1 MLFFAITCIIAPIV
15 GRKLG
20 WALSRRVFYSA
31 PSGIAV
37 PLCLL
42 WGIVIALGFRLMV
55 TSLHPNLIVAI
66 LGFMAGAY
74 VAVPDYGMG
83 EVWAYPHGDAT
94 RKDIVSNFPF
104 LLYIVASVVFL
115 FAVK

>member
-1 MLFFAITCIIAPIV
+1 MLFFIISCAVAPFV

-20 WALSRRVFYSA
+20 WTLSRRVFYAA
-31 PSGIAV
+31 PSWIAV

-42 WGIVIALGFRLMV
+42 WGVAIALGFRCLV
-55 TSLHPNLIVAI
+55 TGLHPNIVLAI
-66 LGFMAGAY
+66 FGFMAGAY

-83 EVWAYPHGDAT
+83 EVWAFPQGNAT

-104 LLYIVASVVFL
+104 LLYIVASVAFFFL
-115 FAVK
+115 VK